1 MMIVCALFEIA
12 KAQAQFYKA
21 DIDGTRNRTGM
32 NHIGVNNI
40 ESLHLEIM
48 KWVRKRHQEDK
59 KKELRLVKDIE

>member
-12 KAQAQFYKA
+12 KAQTQFYKA
-21 DIDGTRNRTGM
+21 DGTRNRTGM

-40 ESLHLEIM
+40 ELLHLEII

>member
-40 ESLHLEIM
+40 EVLHLEIM
-48 KWVRKRHQEDK
+48 KWVRKRH
-59 KKELRLVKDIE
+59 